1 MFNNLSDKLDKALHT
16 LKGHG
21 QITEINVAET
31 LKEVRRALL
40 DADVNFKI
48 AKDFTKKVQTK
59 AIGQDVLTTLNPGQ
73 LMVKLVK
80 DELTELMGGE
90 TVGINLGG
98 SLSVIL
104 MSGLQGSGKTTFL
117 TIIGGLRQASNGSV
131 KVLDQQL
138 INSTEQVKVKV
149 RQQTGYI
156 FQQHNLLKPL
166 TALQNVSMTLEMHN
180 HMTERERL
188 AQAADM
194 LRAVGLGDRMNY
206 KPEQLSG
213 GQRQRVSIARAL
225 VGKPRIVLADEPTA
239 SLDKQSG
246 QDAVGILKQ
255 LAKELGTTILL
266 VTHDYRILDIA
277 DRVVELEDGM
287 IQNA

>member
-1 MFNNLSDKLDKALHT
+1 MPALIDVHNL
-16 LKGHG
+16 
-21 QITEINVAET
+21 
-31 LKEVRRALL
+31 
-40 DADVNFKI
+40 
-48 AKDFTKKVQTK
+48 DFSF
-59 AIGQDVLTTLNPGQ
+59 GSG
-73 LMVKLVK
+73 
-80 DELTELMGGE
+80 ELTQPVLKNVTISINKGEVVLMTGP
-90 TVGINLGG
+90 
-98 SLSVIL
+98 S
-104 MSGLQGSGKTTFL
+104 GSGKTTFL

-188 AQAADM
+188 TQAADM
-194 LRAVGLGDRMNY
+194 LKAVGLGDRLNY

>member
-1 MFNNLSDKLDKALHT
+1 MSVLIDVRNL
-16 LKGHG
+16 
-21 QITEINVAET
+21 
-31 LKEVRRALL
+31 
-40 DADVNFKI
+40 
-48 AKDFTKKVQTK
+48 DFSF
-59 AIGQDVLTTLNPGQ
+59 GSG
-73 LMVKLVK
+73 
-80 DELTELMGGE
+80 ELTQPVLKNVTIAINKGEVVLMTGP
-90 TVGINLGG
+90 
-98 SLSVIL
+98 S
-104 MSGLQGSGKTTFL
+104 GSGKTTFL
-117 TIIGGLRQASNGSV
+117 TIIGGLRQASSGSV
-131 KVLDQQL
+131 NVLGQQL

-194 LRAVGLGDRMNY
+194 LKAVGLGDRLNY

-225 VGKPRIVLADEPTA
+225 VGKPKIVLADEPTA

-246 QDAVGILKQ
+246 QDAVSILKQ

-266 VTHDYRILDIA
+266 VTHDYRILDMA

>member
-1 MFNNLSDKLDKALHT
+1 MSALIDVRNL
-16 LKGHG
+16 
-21 QITEINVAET
+21 
-31 LKEVRRALL
+31 
-40 DADVNFKI
+40 
-48 AKDFTKKVQTK
+48 DFSF
-59 AIGQDVLTTLNPGQ
+59 GSG
-73 LMVKLVK
+73 
-80 DELTELMGGE
+80 ELTQPVLKNVTISINKSEVVLMTGP
-90 TVGINLGG
+90 
-98 SLSVIL
+98 S
-104 MSGLQGSGKTTFL
+104 GSGKTTFL

-131 KVLDQQL
+131 KVLDQEL
-138 INSTEQVKVKV
+138 INSSEQVKVKV

-194 LRAVGLGDRMNY
+194 LKAVGLGDRLNY

-255 LAKELGTTILL
+255 LANELGTTILL

-287 IQNA
+287 IQNT